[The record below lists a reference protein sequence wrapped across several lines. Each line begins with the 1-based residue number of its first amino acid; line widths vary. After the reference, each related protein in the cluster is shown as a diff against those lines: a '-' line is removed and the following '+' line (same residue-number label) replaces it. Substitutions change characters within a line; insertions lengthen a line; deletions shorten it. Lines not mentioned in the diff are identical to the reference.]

1 MGRTAQVPLIAIC
14 LLALGW
20 PARAQDLIV
29 DRPVGPYVLDLRGSM
44 IGVPGDPVFFP
55 PVDETSPI
63 PARAFG
69 FELGGH
75 VYPFSLG
82 PARVGIGAGYIRGRG
97 TVPAPGTTVANVS
110 ALVPQLSFNFGSRGG
125 WSYLSAGY
133 GNVRVRAAIDDEEA
147 DSTSLA
153 SINYGGGARWFLSDH
168 LGVGFDVR
176 FHRVSPKASAG
187 TPGFTV
193 LSVTGGIS
201 LR

>member
-1 MGRTAQVPLIAIC
+1 MVL
-14 LLALGW
+14 LLALAA
-20 PARAQDLIV
+20 PASSQGLVV
-29 DRPVGPYVLDLRGSM
+29 DRPVGPYVVDLRGSM

-55 PVDETSPI
+55 PVGETSTI

-69 FELGGH
+69 LEVGAH

-82 PARVGIGAGYIRGRG
+82 PARLGIGAGYLRGRG
-97 TVPAPGTTVANVS
+97 TVPAPGTTVAS
-110 ALVPQLSFNFGSRGG
+110 MSGLTPQLSFNFGGRGG
-125 WSYLSAGY
+125 WSYLSVGY
-133 GNVRVRAAIDDEEA
+133 GNVRVRSTIDDEEA
-147 DSTSLA
+147 DSKSLDA
-153 SINYGGGARWFLSDH
+153 LNYGGGARWFLSDH

-201 LR
+201 IR

>member
-1 MGRTAQVPLIAIC
+1 MRRCGGALVLLLVIA
-14 LLALGW
+14 A
-20 PARAQDLIV
+20 PAASQALIV
-29 DRPVGPYVLDLRGSM
+29 DRPVGPYVIDLRGSM
-44 IGVPGDPVFFP
+44 IGVPGDPLFFP
-55 PVDETSPI
+55 PVGETIPI

-69 FELGGH
+69 FEVGAH

-97 TVPAPGTTVANVS
+97 TVPEPGTTVANVS

-125 WSYLSAGY
+125 WSYLSVGY
-133 GNVRVRAAIDDEEA
+133 GNVRVRAAIEDDEA
-147 DSTSLA
+147 DSKSLD
-153 SINYGGGARWFLSDH
+153 SLNYGGGARWFLSNH

-193 LSVTGGIS
+193 LSVTGGIA